1 MKTLNEHEEFYIRIC
16 SVAEKLLDKI
26 EAKLDKGEQISVE
39 AVADMSKAVSNM
51 MKAEAKTIWGMRRH
65 GNGETL

>member
-16 SVAEKLLDKI
+16 SVADKI

>member
-39 AVADMSKAVSNM
+39 AVAGLSKAVSNM
-51 MKAEAKTIWGMRRH
+51 MKAEAKTIWGMHHH